1 MANNQT
7 MNISL
12 KFNADTQEARKEIRS
27 LMTELTNLTNK
38 QTISGETGNLSKG
51 YKEAT
56 VEASK
61 FVGILKSAV
70 NIDTGKL
77 DLSKLNAGLQE
88 SNMSLKTVASAFK
101 ALGAEGVKNFA
112 SIVDQ
117 INAAEVPLKQ
127 TNKLVDKLWLSF
139 KNTVNW
145 QLSSSAVHA
154 LVGGFQSAFRYAEDL
169 NESLNNIRIV
179 SGYSADKMADFAKEA
194 NKAAKALSTTTVDYT
209 DAALIYYQQGN
220 GQFLNFFV
228 DKIF

>member
-7 MNISL
+7 MMVTLRFNSDTSQAKKDIQSL
-12 KFNADTQEARKEIRS
+12 IQEIGKLSTDNLRNGLTHDLTDDIRNASNEVQKFSVMLRD
-27 LMTELTNLTNK
+27 
-38 QTISGETGNLSKG
+38 
-51 YKEAT
+51 
-56 VEASK
+56 
-61 FVGILKSAV
+61 AV
-70 NIDTGKL
+70 NVDTGKL
-77 DLSKLNAGLQE
+77 DLTKLNA
-88 SNMSLKTVASAFK
+88 SLKASNTSLSQMANSFA
-101 ALGAEGVKNFA
+101 ALGNRGVQSFA
-112 SIVDQ
+112 NIVKQ
-117 INAAEVPLKQ
+117 INAAEIPLRQ
-127 TNKLVDKLWLSF
+127 TNKLVDKLWLSL

-145 QLSSSAVHA
+145 QISSSAIHT
-154 LVGGFQSAFRYAEDL
+154 LVRGFESAFRYAEDL